1 MKSGSLSVKV
11 STLITVRRNRA
22 LAERAEAQEASASV
36 GLPELPN
43 SLSAAPP
50 QRERRSFFRSLR
62 ALRRSVDDP
71 ESVAQPPVLTPASL
85 IPTPTEGSEFSFC
98 FGDHSSDSEGN
109 EDDYEE
115 VQSRLVNAAD
125 RSYQNVEPNLEDN
138 EPGFVE
144 ENSSLETV
152 HRVSLVPSEDM
163 NDQVSQLCDAV
174 KTALNSQSAAYA
186 KKLSVVIPVFRGE
199 ECEDV
204 QEFISNYK
212 RAARLNGWSESNL
225 ALGLPLYLK
234 GHASAWFKTLENPD
248 EMSFEEISAALIR
261 HFASGASE
269 WRVRQALG
277 QRRQLESESVAD
289 YSYSLRTHCARLNLP
304 RTEWTHYF
312 VQGLRPGIRE
322 YVVLQQPD
330 TLEAA
335 ENFAKLKESVL
346 ATSDKTPT
354 LDVKQV
360 SAKIVEEISKS
371 VVPKEKAVSAVNQ
384 QGSDCNKSDIR
395 RMIRAEIQQAMNTN
409 SPSQNAY
416 RQRINPNVPVRGFR
430 TRSGNPVCF
439 NCGRQGHTYYN
450 CRASPDP
457 RVPRYSRGRQN
468 HFSGQ
473 RQNQNN
479 FSWNAKQGN

>member
-1 MKSGSLSVKV
+1 M
-11 STLITVRRNRA
+11 
-22 LAERAEAQEASASV
+22 
-36 GLPELPN
+36 
-43 SLSAAPP
+43 
-50 QRERRSFFRSLR
+50 
-62 ALRRSVDDP
+62 
-71 ESVAQPPVLTPASL
+71 AQPPILTPASL
-85 IPTPTEGSEFSFC
+85 IPTPSEGSEFSF
-98 FGDHSSDSEGN
+98 FLGDHSSDSEGN

-115 VQSRLVNAAD
+115 VQSRSVNAAD
-125 RSYQNVEPNLEDN
+125 RSYQNVEPHLENN
-138 EPGFVE
+138 EPGFEE
-144 ENSSLETV
+144 ENSSLETID
-152 HRVSLVPSEDM
+152 RVSLVPSEEM

-289 YSYSLRTHCARLNLP
+289 YSYSLRTHCARLNFP

-322 YVVLQQPD
+322 YVGLQKPD

-346 ATSDKTPT
+346 STCDKTPT
-354 LDVKQV
+354 IDVKQV
-360 SAKIVEEISKS
+360 SPKILEEISKS
-371 VVPKEKAVSAVNQ
+371 VVPKKKTVSLTVPSVVISCDAGNEKVPKIRVIFKQIEIEFQ
-384 QGSDCNKSDIR
+384 QEKYKINV
-395 RMIRAEIQQAMNTN
+395 IQTICSSYFWFCGWKLKQKKTFKEK
-409 SPSQNAY
+409 PQNL
-416 RQRINPNVPVRGFR
+416 
-430 TRSGNPVCF
+430 
-439 NCGRQGHTYYN
+439 
-450 CRASPDP
+450 
-457 RVPRYSRGRQN
+457 
-468 HFSGQ
+468 Q
-473 RQNQNN
+473 RQKSETMVLISILHVPSVVVTCGAKNEKEIYVSLEENCNQLTTPDKSVRKLSTLVPPLRLPLFNVEL
-479 FSWNAKQGN
+479 

>member
-1 MKSGSLSVKV
+1 M
-11 STLITVRRNRA
+11 
-22 LAERAEAQEASASV
+22 
-36 GLPELPN
+36 
-43 SLSAAPP
+43 
-50 QRERRSFFRSLR
+50 
-62 ALRRSVDDP
+62 
-71 ESVAQPPVLTPASL
+71 AQPPILTPASL
-85 IPTPTEGSEFSFC
+85 IPTPSEGSEFSFC
-98 FGDHSSDSEGN
+98 LGDHSSDSEGN

-115 VQSRLVNAAD
+115 VQSRSVNAAD
-125 RSYQNVEPNLEDN
+125 RSYQNVEPHLENN
-138 EPGFVE
+138 EPGFEE
-144 ENSSLETV
+144 ENSSLETID
-152 HRVSLVPSEDM
+152 RVSLVPSEEM

-289 YSYSLRTHCARLNLP
+289 YSYSLRTHCARLNFP
-304 RTEWTHYF
+304 N
-312 VQGLRPGIRE
+312 RPGIRE
-322 YVVLQQPD
+322 YVGLQKPD

-346 ATSDKTPT
+346 STCDKTPT
-354 LDVKQV
+354 IDVKQV

-371 VVPKEKAVSAVNQ
+371 VVPKKKTVSLTVPSVVISCDAGNEKVPKIRVIFKQIEIEFQ
-384 QGSDCNKSDIR
+384 QEKYKINV
-395 RMIRAEIQQAMNTN
+395 IQTIC
-409 SPSQNAY
+409 SSY
-416 RQRINPNVPVRGFR
+416 FW
-430 TRSGNPVCF
+430 F
-439 NCGRQGHTYYN
+439 CG
-450 CRASPDP
+450 
-457 RVPRYSRGRQN
+457 
-468 HFSGQ
+468 
-473 RQNQNN
+473 
-479 FSWNAKQGN
+479 WILKQKKNI